1 MILVSVIVPYY
12 KKRKFIERTIKSILS
27 QTYKNFE
34 IIIIYDDTDRSD
46 LKLIKKVKETD
57 NRIKLITN
65 KKTLGAGMSRNIGI
79 DKAKGKYIAFLDAD
93 DLWKKDKI
101 KYQLNYMIRY
111 NLKISHTNYEIL
123 SLSNKNKKIIKARS
137 FVDYKKLL
145 FSCDIGLSTV
155 MLKKKIISKKCRF
168 PNLKTKEDFL
178 LWLLI
183 LKKNIKIGGLDK
195 NLTIWRKL
203 NNSLSSS
210 IFQRLKDGFT
220 LYNKYMKYNIL
231 KSFLF
236 LLLLSINSF
245 KKK

>member
-1 MILVSVIVPYY
+1 M
-12 KKRKFIERTIKSILS
+12 
-27 QTYKNFE
+27 
-34 IIIIYDDTDRSD
+34 
-46 LKLIKKVKETD
+46 
-57 NRIKLITN
+57 
-65 KKTLGAGMSRNIGI
+65 
-79 DKAKGKYIAFLDAD
+79 
-93 DLWKKDKI
+93 
-101 KYQLNYMIRY
+101 
-111 NLKISHTNYEIL
+111 
-123 SLSNKNKKIIKARS
+123 
-137 FVDYKKLL
+137 DYKKLL

-155 MLKKKIISKKCRF
+155 MLKKKIISKDCRF

-203 NNSLSSS
+203 NSSLSSS